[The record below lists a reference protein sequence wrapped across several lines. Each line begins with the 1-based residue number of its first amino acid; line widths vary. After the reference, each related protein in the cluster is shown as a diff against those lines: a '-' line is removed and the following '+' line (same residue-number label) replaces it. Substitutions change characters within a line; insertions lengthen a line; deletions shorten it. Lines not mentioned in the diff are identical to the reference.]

1 MKKWFKHPMAYL
13 AILIALVGS
22 VSFIAFAIPSFSDLP
37 TGTENLNVVIVD
49 QDKSTVSEQIVGNLK
64 DKLPFKQVTTADSLS
79 KSKSKLND
87 RQVSFV
93 IEISS
98 SFSES
103 VMAQKVPSIKYF
115 VSDSNG
121 MLQNSLNKSVISQV
135 KDQIATAITS
145 AKTTQALATMLAPE
159 IKQKAM
165 ASGNTDVPQI

>member
-1 MKKWFKHPMAYL
+1 
-13 AILIALVGS
+13 
-22 VSFIAFAIPSFSDLP
+22 
-37 TGTENLNVVIVD
+37 
-49 QDKSTVSEQIVGNLK
+49 
-64 DKLPFKQVTTADSLS
+64 VTTADSLS